1 MTANVILLILLA
13 AYIVKLIIIF
23 IVIPYYD
30 YRITVKE
37 GRTIKGLVEL
47 INKEYIHFL
56 AFFAIPV
63 LGTIALIIFFLS
75 FPVGYIYSKIKN
87 IKI

>member
-1 MTANVILLILLA
+1 MTANIILLTLLA
-13 AYIVKLIIIF
+13 AYIMQLIIVF

-37 GRTIKGLVEL
+37 GRTIKGLVEF

-56 AFFAIPV
+56 AFFAIPI
-63 LGTIALIIFFLS
+63 LGTIVLILFFLS